1 MSLCQFAPPSKKYGL
16 VFESMFVSCNRIL
29 QNKVPTP
36 YSLCVYPSTL
46 KLVTVAVLLYGE
58 WEGYI
63 SFLHSSVRVR
73 SEYLHIWCK
82 F

>member
-1 MSLCQFAPPSKKYGL
+1 MI
-16 VFESMFVSCNRIL
+16 VSCNRIF
-29 QNKVPTP
+29 QNKVLTP
-36 YSLCVYPSTL
+36 YFLCVYPSTL

-63 SFLHSSVRVR
+63 CVIHISVRVR

-82 F
+82 VL